1 MIRLAV
7 LIGLCATLPGCRGPL
22 GPPVVHPAAD
32 TDPVDGPLV
41 IVGDIQRTSIAEQA
55 FGRESNPAARRRL
68 ATAIGAVRPAA
79 IVVVG
84 DLVFDGASAIDWV
97 WFERV
102 FAPAVVGR
110 PSVHVALGN
119 HDYWG
124 SDAAALH
131 HLRRRFPALRA
142 RTYYVRRHGPLA
154 LVMLDSNEASLGA
167 EEWARQSAWLHR
179 TIYALE
185 SDPTVRGT
193 LVFAHHPPFTNS
205 DVTGDEAHVQR
216 AFLPGFERAQKTLA
230 FFSGHAHTYERY
242 EKRGK
247 HYVVTGGGGGPRVM
261 GRDVSSEHADRVE
274 GPYPRPFHFV
284 RVDVDAERL
293 ALTVIG
299 FDRDERMPR
308 TIDAFAIPLPRHR
321 AATGG

>member
-1 MIRLAV
+1 M

-22 GPPVVHPAAD
+22 APPVVYRTAD
-32 TDPVDGPLV
+32 TDPADGPLV
-41 IVGDIQRTSIAEQA
+41 IVGDIQRTSIVERAL
-55 FGRESNPAARRRL
+55 GRESNPDARRRL
-68 ATAIGAVRPAA
+68 VAAIGETRPAA
-79 IVVVG
+79 IVIVG
-84 DLVFDGASAIDWV
+84 DLVFDGASAVDWT

-102 FAPAVVGR
+102 FAGAVHGG

-124 SDAAALH
+124 SDAAARFYIGH
-131 HLRRRFPALRA
+131 RFPALRE
-142 RTYYVRRHGPLA
+142 TTHYVRRHGPLA
-154 LVMLDSNEASLGA
+154 LVMLDSNEASLGPDA
-167 EEWARQSAWLHR
+167 WAAQSAWLHR
-179 TIYALE
+179 TIYALDA
-185 SDPTVRGT
+185 DPDVRGT

-205 DVTGDEAHVQR
+205 DVTGDEEHVQR
-216 AFLPGFERAQKTLA
+216 AFLPGFVRASKTLA

-261 GRDVSSEHADRVE
+261 GRDVSSKHADRVT

-284 RVDVDAERL
+284 RVDVEASRV

-299 FDRDERMPR
+299 FDRDAETAQP
-308 TIDAFAIPLPRHR
+308 IDAFSIPF
-321 AATGG
+321 GG